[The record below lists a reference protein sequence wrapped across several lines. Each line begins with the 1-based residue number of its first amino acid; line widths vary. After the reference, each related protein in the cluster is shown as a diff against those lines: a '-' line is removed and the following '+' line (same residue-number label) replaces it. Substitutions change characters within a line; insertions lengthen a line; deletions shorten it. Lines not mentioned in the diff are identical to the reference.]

1 MDRTAT
7 RSHDTH
13 RRRGGLWRLVAG
25 PTVWAVHFLA
35 SYVTAAVWCA
45 RATPDALLGPARVA
59 VFGYTAVALVAIGW
73 LGWAGWR
80 RHRAGRQAPPHD
92 EATPGDRHRF
102 LGLATALLC
111 GLSFVAVTYSA
122 LGVVVIGTCR

>member
-1 MDRTAT
+1 MWWLT
-7 RSHDTH
+7 
-13 RRRGGLWRLVAG
+13 AG
-25 PTVWAVHFLA
+25 PLAWAAHFLA
-35 SYVTAAVWCA
+35 SYATAAVWCA
-45 RATPDALLGPARVA
+45 RAAPGAPLGDARTALVA
-59 VFGYTAVALVAIGW
+59 YTAVALAAIAW
-73 LGWAGWR
+73 LGWRGWR

-122 LGVVVIGTCR
+122 LAILMIGTCR